1 MDITKMIKIMLV
13 EEDMTQVELAEKLG
27 TTQGNLS
34 NKFRRN
40 NFSVNEMLE
49 IAKVLGREL
58 KIEFVKREN

>member
-1 MDITKMIKIMLV
+1 MLV